1 MILKREIAIEGKK
14 SCVVLSDEREALLAA
29 KAAGRVLVGILSG
42 GDEDLSP
49 ARYLVETPECADERY
64 LERVVRREMGLPWI
78 IAESKRLIL
87 REFTMEDLAQ
97 IPGEGESEAD
107 RVFYTE
113 ELLKAYIRGQYGFYE
128 YGMWAVVRR
137 EDGRI
142 IGKAGVSD
150 CDIRRVPAAASASAP
165 DLDAVSAPGAAPVS
179 VPGAAPALSAAP
191 VPAADLSDA
200 SVSAPE
206 MRLEL
211 GYHIFAPYRR
221 QGYAEEACRMVL
233 DYTTEEYGCP
243 VYAVTEQSNLPSIR
257 LLEKLGFRAE
267 ERKYNEAAPQ
277 HYLCWRYWR

>member
-14 SCVVLSDEREALLAA
+14 YCVVLSDEREALLAA
-29 KAAGRVLVGILSG
+29 KAAGRVLVGILGS
-42 GDEDLSP
+42 GDENLSP
-49 ARYLVETPECADERY
+49 VRYLVETPECADERY
-64 LERVVRREMGLPWI
+64 LERVVRREVGLPWI

-97 IPGEGESEAD
+97 IPKEGESEAD

-128 YGMWAVVRR
+128 YGIWAVVRR

-150 CDIRRVPAAASASAP
+150 CDIRRI
-165 DLDAVSAPGAAPVS
+165 
-179 VPGAAPALSAAP
+179 
-191 VPAADLSDA
+191 PAADLSDA

-257 LLEKLGFRAE
+257 LLEKLGFKAE
-267 ERKYNEAAPQ
+267 ERKYSEAASQ

>member
-14 SCVVLSDEREALLAA
+14 YCVVLSDERETLLAA
-29 KAAGRVLVGILSG
+29 KAAGRVLVGILGS

-150 CDIRRVPAAASASAP
+150 CDIRRDLAAASVSAP
-165 DLDAVSAPGAAPVS
+165 DLAAVSAPGAAPVS
-179 VPGAAPALSAAP
+179 VLGAAPALSAAP

-233 DYTTEEYGCP
+233 DYTIEEYGCP

-267 ERKYNEAAPQ
+267 ERKYSEAAPQ

>member
-1 MILKREIAIEGKK
+1 MVLEREIAVEGKRY
-14 SCVVLSDEREALLAA
+14 CVVLSDERETLLAA
-29 KAAGRVLVGILSG
+29 KAAGRVLVGILGS

-64 LERVVRREMGLPWI
+64 LERVVRREAGLPWI

-87 REFTMEDLAQ
+87 REFTMEDLTQ
-97 IPGEGESEAD
+97 IPREGEREAD
-107 RVFYTE
+107 RVFDTE

-150 CDIRRVPAAASASAP
+150 CDIRRDPAAAS
-165 DLDAVSAPGAAPVS
+165 DLAAVSAPGAAPS
-179 VPGAAPALSAAP
+179 
-191 VPAADLSDA
+191 
-200 SVSAPE
+200 PE

-221 QGYAEEACRMVL
+221 QGYAEEACRMIL
-233 DYTTEEYGCP
+233 EYTKEEYGSP

-257 LLEKLGFRAE
+257 LLEKLGFKAE
-267 ERKYNEAAPQ
+267 ERKYSEAAPP